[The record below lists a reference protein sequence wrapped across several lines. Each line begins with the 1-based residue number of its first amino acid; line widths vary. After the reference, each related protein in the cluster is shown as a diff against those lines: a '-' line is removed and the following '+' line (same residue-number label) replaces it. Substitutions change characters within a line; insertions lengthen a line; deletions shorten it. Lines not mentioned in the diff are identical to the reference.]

1 MNANAAFAWPDHS
14 TQPPSQPTAEER
26 FWRDLDE
33 FKTRY
38 SALWWETG
46 TETPVLGETVGRR
59 RQADNARET
68 VRLIDYLAAQ
78 VEDYPETEPERRAW
92 KDTTRETVRR
102 FGEERFG
109 WPRGYRD
116 LLFADEFVEATQEF
130 ARQARA
136 FDPAIALEDVG
147 QALRNVWIMNSI
159 QMLLELPVSF
169 SPAIFA
175 YSMLYPYTDN
185 YLDDPAVDGA
195 AKDAFCRSL
204 GPRLAGEPVVPRDA
218 RQREIFRLVELI
230 EDQFPRESFPEV
242 YLSLLAIHQGQ
253 VKSLTQ
259 QGRPQSPW
267 ESDLLGISVEKGGA
281 SVLADGY
288 LVAGRLTPEE
298 ADFLFGYGVFLQ
310 FLDDLQDAALD
321 RRSNHMTLFS
331 LAAGRWPLDRL
342 AGRLVT
348 YMRRV
353 LGSSARFAGQRF
365 AIVRDLIERN
375 CIFLLVAAVADN
387 QELFSRAFIR
397 ALEEQWPLGFAAML
411 ALKRRGQKRYGR
423 TLKVL
428 RRRFVEIP

>member
-1 MNANAAFAWPDHS
+1 MNATTVVAWPNP
-14 TQPPSQPTAEER
+14 TQPNVEEL
-26 FWRDLDE
+26 FWRNLDDL
-33 FKTRY
+33 KARST
-38 SALWWETG
+38 ALWWETG

-59 RQADNARET
+59 RQSDNARET
-68 VRLIDYLAAQ
+68 VRLIDFLATQ
-78 VEDYPETEPERRAW
+78 VEAYPETEPERLAW
-92 KDTTRETVRR
+92 RDTTRETVRR

-116 LLFADEFVEATQEF
+116 LLFADEFVEATREF

-159 QMLLELPVSF
+159 QMLLELPVAF

-195 AKDAFCRSL
+195 AKEAFCRSL

-218 RQREIFRLVELI
+218 RQREIFRLI
-230 EDQFPRESFPEV
+230 EQIEGQFSRDAFPEV
-242 YLSLLAIHQGQ
+242 HLSLLAIHQGQ

-259 QGRPQSPW
+259 QGRAQSPW

-288 LVAGRLTPEE
+288 LVAGSLTREE

-310 FLDDLQDAALD
+310 FLDDLQDAATD
-321 RRSNHMTLFS
+321 RQANHMTLFS
-331 LAAGRWPLDRL
+331 QTAGRWPLDRL
-342 AGRLVT
+342 ASRLVG

-353 LGSSARFAGQRF
+353 LGSSPRFAGPRF
-365 AIVRDLIERN
+365 AMVRDLIERN
-375 CIFLLVAAVADN
+375 CIFLLVGAVAEN
-387 QELFSRAFIR
+387 QALFSRDYVR
-397 ALEEQWPLGFAAML
+397 ALEEQWPLDFAAMRK
-411 ALKRRGQKRYGR
+411 LKRRGQKRSER

-428 RRRFVEIP
+428 RRRFGDIS